1 LVDDPAT
8 LRRQQATVYPLLLPM
23 ALIGIAVWILQEP
36 ALTVLGYI
44 FAAYS
49 ALLLGA
55 LPKDITGFGQYPGQW
70 LAALALFAAALAA
83 WALGVPAGWLV
94 LVFLLGLLLRLW
106 YIRQYH
112 RQQGRSQAGELL
124 RRALLIALWSSI
136 SVVVALYN
144 PY

>member
-1 LVDDPAT
+1 
-8 LRRQQATVYPLLLPM
+8 M

-36 ALTVLGYI
+36 GLTLLGYI

-55 LPKDITGFGQYPGQW
+55 LPREITGFGQYPRQW
-70 LAALALFAAALAA
+70 LRALALFGAALAGI
-83 WALGVPAGWLV
+83 ALKVPAGWLV
-94 LVFLLGLLLRLW
+94 LILLLGLLLRLW

-112 RQQGRSQAGELL
+112 RQQGRNQAGELL
-124 RRALLIALWSSI
+124 RRALLIVLWSSI
-136 SVVVALYN
+136 SVLVALYN

>member
-1 LVDDPAT
+1 MADDPAT

-23 ALIGIAVWILQEP
+23 AVIGIAVWLLQEP
-36 ALTVLGYI
+36 GLTFLGYI

-49 ALLLGA
+49 AVLLGA
-55 LPKDITGFGQYPGQW
+55 LPKEITGFGQHPGQW
-70 LAALALFAAALAA
+70 LAALAFFATALAA
-83 WALGVPAGWLV
+83 MAIKVPAGWLV
-94 LVFLLGLLLRLW
+94 LIFLLGLLLRFW

-112 RQQGRSQAGELL
+112 RQRGRSQAAELL